1 METMGGEEKREKGR
15 KAGKKKERWGFI
27 EEGQETNGLGLT
39 SRAKAQ
45 HAANP
50 RSYSTPP
57 GGTSHEIAPLV
68 RACSVGSDGMS
79 PLRIDIKNTL

>member
-1 METMGGEEKREKGR
+1 METIGGEEKREKGR

-27 EEGQETNGLGLT
+27 EEGQETNGLGLA

-50 RSYSTPP
+50 RSCSTPP
-57 GGTSHEIAPLV
+57 PWQNKSRNRPISESL
-68 RACSVGSDGMS
+68 
-79 PLRIDIKNTL
+79 